1 MSTESVSSTQIPWW
15 QLRFEGKFSLTA
27 EKKEEILYFL
37 RIFILLLV
45 GIVSVGS
52 RLFSVIRF
60 ESIIHEFDPWFNYRA
75 TRYLVDNGW
84 FSFLN
89 WFDDTAWY
97 PLGRVLG
104 HTVFP
109 GIMVTSALVHYFVNS
124 VLSINIDIRE
134 VCVFLAP
141 GFSAATAYVIYG
153 LTLEIVPESPTSA
166 LLASLFMGIIPG
178 YISRSVAG
186 SYDNEAIA
194 IFLLGATFLMW
205 LRAVRRGSIAY
216 GILTALAYFAMV
228 ASWGGYIFIT
238 NLIPLHALT
247 LIAMGHYSNGLY
259 VAYST
264 YYVLGTVL
272 SMLIPFVNTYP
283 LKSSD
288 HLGAIGVFGLMQL
301 ISLGSIIC
309 DLFPE
314 NSPIRNNVKQ
324 LLSMGVAGLA
334 ICVLLSINFLS
345 AMGIISGWG
354 GRFMSLWD
362 TSYAKRHSPLIASV
376 SEHQPTPWASF
387 FLDLQLL
394 LFAFPAAIWTS
405 LSPSSTSK
413 FSGRRIGHTSIEG
426 AVFLILY
433 AVTGSYFAGV
443 MIRLMLTLAPIVCVG
458 GGMVFGAI
466 HERISLRLRRGG
478 PTSSV
483 LDYAVLLIVTIAL
496 VQFARHCTWATS
508 TAYSSPSVVLSS
520 TDHTGRMH
528 IVDDFREAYYWIR
541 KNTHPRAKVFSW
553 WDYGYQLAGFS
564 ERLTI
569 VDNNTWNFTHI
580 ATVGRA
586 FALPEQHAY
595 EILRELDV
603 DYVLVIAG
611 AASGFSG
618 DDVNKFIWMI
628 KISEGEFGPAG
639 MVSEEAFYG
648 QGGQYRVDAA
658 GASQTMKSS
667 LLYKLVYHGFGGHN
681 DVARGNVVLPNPIDP
696 LSSLEEAYS
705 TERFIVRVFKV
716 RPPDALGRSHIT
728 ARAFDR
734 K

>member
-1 MSTESVSSTQIPWW
+1 MSSVSVSSAPIQSSKFDVEKRVSITP
-15 QLRFEGKFSLTA
+15 GKKA
-27 EKKEEILYFL
+27 ELLYFL
-37 RIFILLLV
+37 RIFILLLI
-45 GIVSVGS
+45 GIVAVCS

-109 GIMVTSALVHYFVNS
+109 GIMVTSALIHYLMNS
-124 VLSINIDIRE
+124 ILAIAIDIRE

-141 GFSAATAYVIYG
+141 VFSAATAYVVYG
-153 LTLEIVPESPTSA
+153 LTLEIAPESPTSA
-166 LLASLFMGIIPG
+166 LLASMFMGVIPG

-205 LRAVRRGSIAY
+205 LRAVRRGSAAY
-216 GILTALAYFAMV
+216 GILAALSYFAMV

-247 LIAMGHYSNGLY
+247 LMAMGYYSSNLY
-259 VAYST
+259 IAYCT

-272 SMLIPFVNTYP
+272 SMLIPFVGTYP
-283 LKSSD
+283 LRASD

-301 ISLGSIIC
+301 VSICTIISE
-309 DLFPE
+309 LFPE
-314 NSPIRNNVKQ
+314 NSPAREKVKKR
-324 LLSMGVAGLA
+324 LSLGIVGVALF
-334 ICVLLSINFLS
+334 VLFSIVFLS
-345 AMGIISGWG
+345 ATGVISSWG

-376 SEHQPTPWASF
+376 SEHQPTPWATF
-387 FLDLQLL
+387 FLDLNLL
-394 LFAFPAAIWTS
+394 MFAFPASIWLS
-405 LSPSSTSK
+405 LSPSSFKSLGK
-413 FSGRRIGHTSIEG
+413 RIGYISVEG
-426 AVFLILY
+426 AAFLILY
-433 AVTGSYFAGV
+433 AVTGAYFAGV
-443 MIRLMLTLAPIVCVG
+443 MIRLILTLAPIICIG
-458 GGMVFGAI
+458 GGIVFGGI
-466 HERISLRLRRGG
+466 QERMSTRLRRG
-478 PTSSV
+478 TSYSLL
-483 LDYAVLLIVTIAL
+483 LDGAVACVVMLSLF
-496 VQFARHCTWATS
+496 QFARHCTWATS

-541 KNTHPRAKVFSW
+541 KNTPARSKVFSW

-564 ERLTI
+564 ERVTI

-580 ATVGRA
+580 GLVGRA
-586 FALPEQHAY
+586 FALPEPSSY

-611 AASGFSG
+611 VASGFSG
-618 DDVNKFIWMI
+618 DDINKFLWMI
-628 KISEGEFGPAG
+628 KIAENELGPAS

-648 QGGQYRVDAA
+648 AGGQYRVDAA
-658 GASQTMKSS
+658 GASETIKSS
-667 LLYKLVYHGFGGHN
+667 LLYKLVYHGFDGQK
-681 DVARGNVVLPNPIDP
+681 DFARGGAILPNPISP
-696 LSSLEEAYS
+696 LNSLEEVYS
-705 TERFIVRVFKV
+705 SERFIVRIFKV
-716 RPPDALGRSHIT
+716 RPPDALGRSHVT

-734 K
+734 R